1 MRIKKKIEIK
11 VEGHNFL
18 VIPNEHYGS
27 FEIFGSESKDC
38 LYLID
43 NERDVINPVDT
54 YVKAESTDANANSNF
69 ADFGANGFKIR
80 SEGASYNS
88 DGGDFIYMA
97 FAEHPFVSSEGVP
110 KTAG

>member
-1 MRIKKKIEIK
+1 MRIKKKIEVK

-43 NERDVINPVDT
+43 NERNVRI
-54 YVKAESTDANANSNF
+54 
-69 ADFGANGFKIR
+69 KIQKKLR
-80 SEGASYNS
+80 EL
-88 DGGDFIYMA
+88 
-97 FAEHPFVSSEGVP
+97 E
-110 KTAG
+110 